1 VFTVRPYEE
10 AASATHPARIEDVD
24 VVAHLRTRRDVP
36 GALVLLAD
44 GRYAITGPLLA
55 VGPPRLLQRHVR
67 QQLHRARSD
76 QERAWWQEV
85 AGALTSSS
93 M

>member
-1 VFTVRPYEE
+1 
-10 AASATHPARIEDVD
+10 
-24 VVAHLRTRRDVP
+24 
-36 GALVLLAD
+36 
-44 GRYAITGPLLA
+44 LLA